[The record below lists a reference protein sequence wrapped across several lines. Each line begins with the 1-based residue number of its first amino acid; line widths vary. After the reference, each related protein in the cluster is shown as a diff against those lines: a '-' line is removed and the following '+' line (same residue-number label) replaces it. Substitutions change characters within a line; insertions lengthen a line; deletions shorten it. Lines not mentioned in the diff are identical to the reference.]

1 MGSEFVKVLR
11 TMVRVYVQNV
21 DAAVQFYEKLIGV
34 KCQHR
39 FSYAEVGLELASV
52 GNLLLICG
60 TEDVLKPFRATHA
73 TLLVDSLD
81 EYKDFLEL
89 NGGKIIAEPKK
100 VPTGWNMTVK
110 HADGTI
116 IEYVE
121 HIH

>member
-1 MGSEFVKVLR
+1 
-11 TMVRVYVQNV
+11 MVRVYVQNL
-21 DAAVQFYEKLIGV
+21 DSAVIFYEKLTGTV
-34 KCQHR
+34 CRNR
-39 FSYAEVGLELASV
+39 FLYSEVGLELAV
-52 GNLLLICG
+52 VENFLLICG

-73 TLLVDSLD
+73 TLLVDSLH

-89 NGGKIIAEPKK
+89 SGAKIITEPKK

-121 HIH
+121 HSK